1 MNKEIG
7 LERNTSPPDDAPD
20 ARELVP
26 EMMERLWAGEAIELA
41 DTVGRPY
48 TRCRLVDYVGQVADR
63 PEVVAATL
71 SMLTDKLTVEQIY
84 TAASATRIAIREAI
98 RNACEAD
105 ADYYAAAKREISDG
119 DRADN

>member
-1 MNKEIG
+1 MTNEIG
-7 LERNTSPPDDAPD
+7 RARNTSPPDDAPD

-48 TRCRLVDYVGQVADR
+48 TRCRLSDYMSQIADH
-63 PEVVAATL
+63 PEI
-71 SMLTDKLTVEQIY
+71 VEME
-84 TAASATRIAIREAI
+84 AELALMKHEAI

-119 DRADN
+119 DHD

>member
-1 MNKEIG
+1 MSKEIG
-7 LERNTSPPDDAPD
+7 FERNTSPPDDAPD

-63 PEVVAATL
+63 PEVVEVMTGL
-71 SMLTDKLTVEQIY
+71 SKMTTNRGAGAYGILARGVIK
-84 TAASATRIAIREAI
+84 EAI

-119 DRADN
+119 DRG